1 MKDFAPMVASVF
13 VMLIPIIAI
22 LTRHQQKMTL
32 LMRQENHPQQNN
44 SDLYSLQYEVQ
55 QLKSTVSDL
64 AMSVDSLRNDIKSNS
79 QLQERVKIGD

>member
-32 LMRQENHPQQNN
+32 LMRQENHPQQNSN
-44 SDLYSLQYEVQ
+44 DLYSHQYEVQ